1 MPVRI
6 LLLVLAFLGLV
17 SIDPPWAVP
26 DLTDLDEWLRTSRP
40 EDAAAGLLRT
50 GAIALTGSQLAA
62 LAVVGLGHI
71 SRNGRL
77 QSLGRRAML
86 PILRGGL
93 PLALAAGT
101 ALPAAAFEV
110 RLPIKPPVVSTSPI
124 AEFTPPTAAPSV
136 IVQPGDSMWT
146 IAADQT
152 DGPIGRYWLAVV
164 ELNRNRFADVDV
176 IQPGDVVL
184 LPPISPEG

>member
-1 MPVRI
+1 
-6 LLLVLAFLGLV
+6 
-17 SIDPPWAVP
+17 
-26 DLTDLDEWLRTSRP
+26 
-40 EDAAAGLLRT
+40 
-50 GAIALTGSQLAA
+50 
-62 LAVVGLGHI
+62 
-71 SRNGRL
+71 
-77 QSLGRRAML
+77 ML
-86 PILRGGL
+86 PILKGGL

-136 IVQPGDSMWT
+136 MVQPGDSMWT

-164 ELNRNRFADVDV
+164 ELNRDRFADVDV

-184 LPPISPEG
+184 LPPISREG